1 MKGIIKFWLLG
12 LLTCNVAIGHAQMG
26 AVENFFPA
34 QTSLNSIVKI
44 YNGGIN
50 VVSYYSL
57 HQDYSSFAF
66 VDHNNIINELLIEDV
81 EVTDF
86 VIDDD
91 TVFFCGRNNL
101 YDKGVVGFFDIN
113 TAMNNSDDIIIS
125 DELSSFHN
133 YPIYNFKKI
142 ITYKEPNMERK
153 LYCISENNLMEIRP
167 YTNDSSNHNCTI
179 WNSGLPFT
187 HEIFMD
193 IEFMSPYIIVAS
205 MQYGPDTARS
215 IVLRGFRVYDNYF
228 SSPNYYK
235 YIYPSNATTYWL
247 DKDVK
252 LQAIDSYSKVVM
264 AAAQRQRQQL
274 PTLSTNSNNDNEETS
289 TIIAEFLVPF
299 QTYQDTDILTLTNAV
314 KVPMSGSYANMRP
327 LDLAWITAND
337 ELIVIHGNNDF
348 YMFNAEEPEIVNY
361 YYRVPFQS
369 TLSDGIYDA
378 SMFDRNTIQ
387 SIDYS
392 FVDNQYIL
400 GGIFFGSDFPE
411 YMKLISETPQSINS
425 CLRQFVIG
433 ASLTNLEPTSPIPED
448 SNVIPNKVHFIVK
461 TATRMQSGAQIECQY

>member
-1 MKGIIKFWLLG
+1 
-12 LLTCNVAIGHAQMG
+12 
-26 AVENFFPA
+26 
-34 QTSLNSIVKI
+34 
-44 YNGGIN
+44 
-50 VVSYYSL
+50 
-57 HQDYSSFAF
+57 
-66 VDHNNIINELLIEDV
+66 
-81 EVTDF
+81 
-86 VIDDD
+86 
-91 TVFFCGRNNL
+91 
-101 YDKGVVGFFDIN
+101 
-113 TAMNNSDDIIIS
+113 
-125 DELSSFHN
+125 
-133 YPIYNFKKI
+133 
-142 ITYKEPNMERK
+142 
-153 LYCISENNLMEIRP
+153 MEIKP
-167 YTNDSSNHNCTI
+167 HIYDSSDFNCTI
-179 WNSGLPFT
+179 WGSGPPLT
-187 HEIFMD
+187 NEILMD
-193 IEFMSPYIIVAS
+193 IEFISPYIIVAS
-205 MQYGPDTARS
+205 MQYGSDTARS
-215 IVLRGFRVYDNYF
+215 IVLRGIRVYENIYWETQVH
-228 SSPNYYK
+228 YK
-235 YIYPSNATTYWL
+235 YVYPSASNTYWL

-264 AAAQRQRQQL
+264 AAVQRQRQQL

-299 QTYQDTDILTLTNAV
+299 QTNQDTDILTLTNAV